1 MNAGWKPA
9 LLSSRS
15 QAEPGNVSASEAPAS
30 LSMGRFASKQWR
42 GERRTSSL
50 YNKPEGATE
59 KKELPLNSCPPAGVG
74 QRRATSPVVLVR
86 YAENYFLVLICRAR
100 YYIHQT

>member
-30 LSMGRFASKQWR
+30 LSIGRFASKQWR

-50 YNKPEGATE
+50 YNKPKGRQ
-59 KKELPLNSCPPAGVG
+59 K
-74 QRRATSPVVLVR
+74 RR
-86 YAENYFLVLICRAR
+86 NY
-100 YYIHQT
+100 H